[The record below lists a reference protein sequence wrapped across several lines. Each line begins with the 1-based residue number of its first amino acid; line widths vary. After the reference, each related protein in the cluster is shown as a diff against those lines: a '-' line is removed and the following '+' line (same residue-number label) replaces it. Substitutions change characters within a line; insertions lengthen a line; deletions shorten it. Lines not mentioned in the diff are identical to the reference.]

1 MRIQRTSR
9 VGRYALPIVLLGF
22 VCCAPPTP
30 SSVGS
35 PPSASPV
42 PLILAVN
49 EGEARTWRNWGDTPF
64 IIKVDRQN
72 GGSPDLFMGYED
84 IAPGL
89 VIPTHRHPT
98 ADEIVFVHRGS
109 GVAQV
114 GERQAAFAE
123 GATLYIPRNVR
134 VTIRNTGTVPLSV
147 VFIFSKLGF
156 EEFMRD
162 NSVAKGRPVVP
173 LSEAELAR
181 IRDKHRSHVVYDQ
194 P

>member
-1 MRIQRTSR
+1 MRAQGISRINTSALTIILLSCSPPGPPSTGRTS
-9 VGRYALPIVLLGF
+9 A
-22 VCCAPPTP
+22 ATP
-30 SSVGS
+30 
-35 PPSASPV
+35 A
-42 PLILAVN
+42 PLILAAN

-89 VIPTHRHPT
+89 AIPAHRHPT

-114 GERQAAFAE
+114 GQREAAFTE
-123 GATLYIPRNVR
+123 GATVYIPRGVR
-134 VTIRNTGTVPLSV
+134 VTIRNTGTGPLSI
-147 VFIFSKLGF
+147 VFIFSKPGF

-162 NSVAKGRPVVP
+162 NSVPAGQVVLP
-173 LSEAELAR
+173 LSEDELAQ
-181 IRDKHRSHVVYDQ
+181 IREKHRSHVVYEQ
-194 P
+194 Q

>member
-1 MRIQRTSR
+1 MQTQGISRTEM
-9 VGRYALPIVLLGF
+9 YALTFFLLGF
-22 VCCAPPTP
+22 LSCSPPA
-30 SSVGS
+30 
-35 PPSASPV
+35 PPSAGGPLAAAPA

-72 GGSPDLFMGYED
+72 GGSPELFMGYED

-89 VIPTHRHPT
+89 AIPFHRHPT

-114 GERQAAFAE
+114 GQREAAFTE
-123 GATLYIPRNVR
+123 GATVYIPRNVR
-134 VTIRNTGTVPLSV
+134 VSIRNTGTTPLSI
-147 VFIFSKLGF
+147 VFIFSKPGF

-162 NSVAKGRPVVP
+162 NSVPTGQPVLP

-181 IRDKHRSHVVYDQ
+181 IREKHRSHVIYGQ

>member
-1 MRIQRTSR
+1 MRAQGTSP
-9 VGRYALPIVLLGF
+9 VSTYALTVVLLGF
-22 VCCAPPTP
+22 LSC
-30 SSVGS
+30 SSPQ
-35 PPSASPV
+35 PPSAGGTAAAPPA

-89 VIPTHRHPT
+89 AIPAHRHPT

-114 GERQAAFAE
+114 GQREAAFTE
-123 GATLYIPRNVR
+123 GATVYIPRGVR
-134 VTIRNTGTVPLSV
+134 VTIRNTGTGPLSI
-147 VFIFSKLGF
+147 VFIFSKPGF

-162 NSVAKGRPVVP
+162 NSVPAGQAVLP
-173 LSEAELAR
+173 LSENELAQ
-181 IRDKHRSHVVYDQ
+181 IREKHRSHVVYEQ